1 MNLQNKVLG
10 GYVFLIVLISFMVS
24 IVVHERQRISEI
36 SFQNDELQDIRR
48 YINIAH
54 QSITTL
60 SILGGSVIGW
70 DDADYRYYHIQRLRT
85 DSLLQA
91 LKPHCRDY
99 VRPAQIDTLRT
110 LLAEKETH
118 LLHLTEILARQDEA
132 DSLLVNH
139 LPEVARRATR
149 IQ

>member
-1 MNLQNKVLG
+1 MNLQNKVLR
-10 GYVFLIVLISFMVS
+10 GYIFLIVLISFMVS

-48 YINIAH
+48 YINIAP

-60 SILGGSVIGW
+60 SILGESVIGW
-70 DDADYRYYHIQRLRT
+70 DDADYRCYHIQRLRT

-99 VRPAQIDTLRT
+99 VRPAKIDTLRT
-110 LLAEKETH
+110 KGVRWEAICAGR
-118 LLHLTEILARQDEA
+118 TEARQWRFDGCSRLA
-132 DSLLVNH
+132 V
-139 LPEVARRATR
+139 RKRW
-149 IQ
+149 